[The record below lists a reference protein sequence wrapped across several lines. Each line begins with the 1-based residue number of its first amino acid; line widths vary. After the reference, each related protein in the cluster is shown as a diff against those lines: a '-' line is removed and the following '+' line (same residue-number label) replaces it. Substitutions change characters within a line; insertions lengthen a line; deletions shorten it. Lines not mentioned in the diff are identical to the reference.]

1 MTAPAAIRTPAS
13 RTLGADISSARTV
26 HDALE
31 LAGLDW
37 GIEEHP
43 ADSFA
48 LTTEDGVTMTGMPG
62 MRFFLRSDTKESL
75 HLGGGRYTPVT
86 NADAFAPADAA
97 VAMGARFATGGALR
111 GGRQTYLELDLPD
124 AAVKVGG
131 KDLLSF
137 ALLLRTAHDG
147 SGRVSGEARVRR
159 LICMNGM
166 TANIGFPATFAI
178 GHTRSA
184 HDRLAAATTMVQGA
198 VRFAKEF
205 SAIADHMLDTPMT
218 LVEFR
223 AFIDSLYPE
232 PDKEKAREYTA
243 WERRR
248 GELIELFRFADT
260 NDLGRGSRWGAYS
273 ALTEYVDW
281 FAPVRGG
288 DDARALRQLDN
299 TAQGRKDRAMK
310 MLAGV

>member
-1 MTAPAAIRTPAS
+1 MTAPAATRIPAS
-13 RTLGADISSARTV
+13 RALGADISAARNV
-26 HDALE
+26 HDALQ
-31 LAGLDW
+31 LAGLAW
-37 GIEEHP
+37 GIEVHP

-48 LTTEDGVTMTGMPG
+48 LTTPGGVTMTGMPG
-62 MRFFLRSDTKESL
+62 MRFFLRSDTKEAL
-75 HLGGGRYTPVT
+75 HLGGARYTPVT
-86 NADAFAPADAA
+86 NADAFAAADAA

-131 KDLLSF
+131 KDLVAF
-137 ALLLRTAHDG
+137 TLLLRTAHDG
-147 SGRVSGEARVRR
+147 SGRVSGEARVKR
-159 LICMNGM
+159 LVCTNGM

-218 LVEFR
+218 LTEFG
-223 AFIDSLYPE
+223 AFIDAMYPR
-232 PDKEKAREYTA
+232 PDEENAREFGR

-248 GELIELFRFADT
+248 HELIELFRFADT

-288 DDARALRQLDN
+288 DDARAMRQLDG

-310 MLAGV
+310 MLVGV

>member
-1 MTAPAAIRTPAS
+1 MTAPAATRIPAS
-13 RTLGADISSARTV
+13 RALGADISSARSV

-31 LAGLDW
+31 LAGLSW

-48 LTTEDGVTMTGMPG
+48 LTTDDGVTMTGMPG
-62 MRFFLRSDTKESL
+62 MRFFLRSDTKEAL
-75 HLGGGRYTPVT
+75 HLGGARYTPVT
-86 NADAFAPADAA
+86 NADAFAAADAA

-131 KDLLSF
+131 KDLISF
-137 ALLLRTAHDG
+137 NLLLRTAHDG
-147 SGRVSGEARVRR
+147 SGRVSGEARVKR
-159 LICMNGM
+159 LICTNGM

-218 LVEFR
+218 LPEFG
-223 AFIDSLYPE
+223 AFIDAMYPR
-232 PDKEKAREYTA
+232 PDEENAREFGR

-248 GELIELFRFADT
+248 HELIELFRFADT

-288 DDARALRQLDN
+288 DDARALRQLDG
-299 TAQGRKDRAMK
+299 TAQGAKDRAMK